1 LRDTPRQA
9 SLDRQAR
16 ITNVTSAFVAREAGR
31 IRGRRVLLVDDVRT
45 TGATLDACE
54 VALRAAGAIE
64 VSWAVIAQAQ
74 VDAYPT
80 V

>member
-1 LRDTPRQA
+1 M
-9 SLDRQAR
+9 
-16 ITNVTSAFVAREAGR
+16 SAFLARESGR
-31 IRGRRVLLVDDVRT
+31 IRGRRVLLIDDVRT

-64 VSWAVIAQAQ
+64 VRWAVIAQAQ